1 MYCTADR
8 HVSPCKSEIE
18 RKKVG
23 KRRERGAEVFVVA
36 VEGRMK
42 SHDMSR
48 RDLTVIGMA
57 FDVFLGS

>member
-1 MYCTADR
+1 M
-8 HVSPCKSEIE
+8 
-18 RKKVG
+18 
-23 KRRERGAEVFVVA
+23 A

-57 FDVFLGS
+57 FDVFLDS